1 MINRALIKERLAMI
15 ACSISRLEDLASESR
30 DDFLAP
36 GSDLPAVAESHL
48 RRSLEAIFDIGR
60 HVLAKTGHGALAQE
74 YKSIA
79 RGLSQ
84 QGIVTPPLSHALV
97 AMAGYRNRLVRFYH
111 QITDEELYNIIRNHL
126 DDLRAFVR
134 VMRAYIDNDNAPH

>member
-1 MINRALIKERLAMI
+1 MPERLRGNDFAASCGFSTCLGTVFGRDLGGGLTQLINRALIKERLAMI

-60 HVLAKTGHGALAQE
+60 HVLAKTRH
-74 YKSIA
+74 
-79 RGLSQ
+79 
-84 QGIVTPPLSHALV
+84 
-97 AMAGYRNRLVRFYH
+97 
-111 QITDEELYNIIRNHL
+111 
-126 DDLRAFVR
+126 
-134 VMRAYIDNDNAPH
+134 